1 MTRPNPKNLEDFA
14 NNLKPGRKWATM
26 AGPVLPPGSRGDFG
40 EGVPWES
47 AGYKAQRSRGQRL
60 SCPYSHLP
68 RGVPRVQI
76 GQLIYP
82 SRSPNS
88 EDFHF
93 LPFTKPNIPKPN
105 TWLGPPR
112 KETRSK

>member
-1 MTRPNPKNLEDFA
+1 MTGPNLKNLEDFA
-14 NNLKPGRKWATM
+14 DNLKPGRKCNT
-26 AGPVLPPGSRGDFG
+26 AGLLCYDQSQEGTLGRGCLG
-40 EGVPWES
+40 RALVTRASGL
-47 AGYKAQRSRGQRL
+47 GGQRL
-60 SCPYSHLP
+60 SPPYSHLP

-76 GQLIYP
+76 GQSIYP
-82 SRSPNS
+82 LRSPNS

-105 TWLGPPR
+105 TWLSPPR